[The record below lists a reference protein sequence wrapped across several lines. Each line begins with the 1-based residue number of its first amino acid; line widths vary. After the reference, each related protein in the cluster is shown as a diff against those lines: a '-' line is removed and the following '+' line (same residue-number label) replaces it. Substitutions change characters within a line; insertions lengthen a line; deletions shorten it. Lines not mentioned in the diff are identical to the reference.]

1 VSEREPSGG
10 RAEGEEPAVLGAAA
24 PLSVEAARRTAPRA
38 RDGSGGPLAG
48 DRRAAGPADEPR
60 VREGE
65 DGVEYVF
72 GPSTRAMPDLRSYG
86 RALWERRRFMTE
98 MARADLR
105 GARSSTVLGS
115 LWSLLDPL
123 FQAGIYYLVFTIIR
137 SGSRPEDFL
146 HVLIG
151 GIFLFQLSIAGLT
164 EGGTS
169 VRQAKHLMLNS
180 AFPRALLPLT
190 TVYKGVLKIVPAIP
204 VYAFFHLLLGAPTGW
219 GLLLLPLIFA
229 LQVFFTAGIAMMAAT
244 AVVFFRDATNVL
256 GYIAR
261 VLFFASPVIFPV
273 DIIPESIRTW
283 ISWQP
288 FFPLFASYQ
297 EIFGGGVPGPGMV
310 LQIIAWSAFFFLVGG
325 WLFLR
330 HERDFAIRL

>member
-1 VSEREPSGG
+1 MSEPLREPLGDG
-10 RAEGEEPAVLGAAA
+10 EPAVLGAAA
-24 PLSVEAARRTAPRA
+24 PLPVDATRRSARRPAPV
-38 RDGSGGPLAG
+38 DGRG
-48 DRRAAGPADEPR
+48 DGAASEPR

-72 GPSTRAMPDLRSYG
+72 GPSTRAMPDLRSYAV
-86 RALWERRRFMTE
+86 ALWERRRFLTE
-98 MARADLR
+98 MARADLK
-105 GARSSTVLGS
+105 GARSSTVLGG

-123 FQAGIYYLVFTIIR
+123 FQAGIYYLVYTIIR
-137 SGSRPEDFL
+137 SGSRPEEFL
-146 HVLIG
+146 HILIA

-190 TVYKGVLKIVPAIP
+190 TVYKGILRIVPAIP
-204 VYAFFHLLLGAPTGW
+204 VYAFFHVVLGAPTGW
-219 GLLLLPLIFA
+219 GLLLLPFIFA
-229 LQVFFTAGIAMMAAT
+229 LQVVFTTGMAMLAAT

-256 GYIAR
+256 GYVAR
-261 VLFFASPVIFPV
+261 VLFFASPVIYPV
-273 DIIPESIRTW
+273 AIIPDDIRVW
-283 ISWQP
+283 LSWQP

-297 EIFGGGVPGPGMV
+297 AIFGGEVPGVGTI
-310 LQIIAWSAFFFLVGG
+310 LQIVAWATFFFLVGG
-325 WLFLR
+325 WFFLR